1 MAITVKYLEGLGID
15 KETAESI
22 FAERSKEIETEKGK
36 YIDLEAK
43 LTEKEN
49 DLKTLSQEVEELKN
63 NNANAEEWKTKF
75 ETLTAEIAEKEKQA
89 EADRIAKEKADAVA
103 NRFAAVLG
111 EKKFNHEAIKA
122 DYLKKFGEALEN
134 KDFEGKSDSEI
145 FHELTKDDSAAFEGV
160 TAFKLE
166 GGTNKGIGTEID
178 DAQTRAVMGLP
189 PLK

>member
-1 MAITVKYLEGLGID
+1 MQEILKQLFGEAVTEDALKQFNAELGKKFVAKADHNTKLEEIKTLQEKITELGE
-15 KETAESI
+15 KANTADDYKRQFE
-22 FAERSKEIETEKGK
+22 
-36 YIDLEAK
+36 
-43 LTEKEN
+43 
-49 DLKTLSQEVEELKN
+49 DLKT
-63 NNANAEEWKTKF
+63 
-75 ETLTAEIAEKEKQA
+75 EIKRKEEKEA
-89 EADRIAKEKADAVA
+89 ADRIAKEKADAVA

-145 FHELTKDDSAAFEGV
+145 FHELTKDDGAAFEGV